1 MERGGTVQKCPTCGF
16 SQADFKKTGRLGCAA
31 CYQTFS
37 DGLATLLK
45 GMHKG
50 TDHVGKV
57 PARARQSIERET
69 QVRALQRDL
78 RKAVAAEDYESA
90 AQLRDKLKQFTG
102 S

>member
-1 MERGGTVQKCPTCGF
+1 
-16 SQADFKKTGRLGCAA
+16 
-31 CYQTFS
+31 
-37 DGLATLLK
+37 
-45 GMHKG
+45 
-50 TDHVGKV
+50 VGKV